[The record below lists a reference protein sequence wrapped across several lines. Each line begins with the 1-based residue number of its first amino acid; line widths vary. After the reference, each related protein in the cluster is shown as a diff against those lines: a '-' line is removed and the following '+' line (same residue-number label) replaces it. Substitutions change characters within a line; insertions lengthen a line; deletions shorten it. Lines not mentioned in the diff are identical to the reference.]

1 MNPEIKAPAPWTLK
15 GSGLVMIYHFPA
27 AFVRQY
33 GFLEPYQQQ
42 AYQGWIGA
50 VMYIDYQHSNV
61 GPYQELLFIPG
72 IFRLGGSYA
81 FSISKIWVS
90 TYDSLWNGRKN
101 WGIPKEQAQFSIE
114 QQANGSRIYKA
125 GTEDRTFFEA
135 SVKSRGPQL
144 PFTSRLFPW
153 TRICQQS
160 PNGLLLTNPEAK
172 GKMQL
177 SSLVEIHTD
186 QGLFP
191 PLAGLKPLAV
201 MTVRNFSMHFPVA
214 WRLS

>member
-1 MNPEIKAPAPWTLK
+1 MKPEIIAPAPWALT
-15 GSGLVMIYHFPA
+15 GNGLVMIYHFPA
-27 AFVRQY
+27 AFIRQY

-50 VMYIDYQHSNV
+50 VMCIDYQHSNV

-72 IFRLGGSYA
+72 IFRLGGRYT

-101 WGIPKEQAQFSIE
+101 WGIPKELAQFNLE
-114 QQANGSRIYKA
+114 QQANSSRIYKV
-125 GTEDRTFFEA
+125 GTEDRIFFEA
-135 SVKSRGPQL
+135 SVNSRGSQL
-144 PFTSRLFPW
+144 PFTSRLVPW

-160 PNGLLLTNPEAK
+160 PSGLLLTKPQAK

-177 SSLVEIHTD
+177 SSLAEVHTD
-186 QGLFP
+186 QDLFP
-191 PLAGLKPLAV
+191 PLARLKPLAV